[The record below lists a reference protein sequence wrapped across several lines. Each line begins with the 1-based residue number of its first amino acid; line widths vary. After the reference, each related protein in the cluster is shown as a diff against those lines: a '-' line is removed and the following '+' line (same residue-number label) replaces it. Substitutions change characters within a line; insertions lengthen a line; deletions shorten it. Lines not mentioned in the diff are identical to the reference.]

1 MQFRGNMCTQMYTPA
16 IKSEFRLRW
25 AHSCSVSSCW
35 DSRSNSS
42 WFAHRLTV
50 VKTKEARCSGMNGK
64 IV

>member
-1 MQFRGNMCTQMYTPA
+1 MYTPA

-35 DSRSNSS
+35 DSRSSS
-42 WFAHRLTV
+42 SLFAHRLTV
-50 VKTKEARCSGMNGK
+50 VKTIEARCSGMNGK